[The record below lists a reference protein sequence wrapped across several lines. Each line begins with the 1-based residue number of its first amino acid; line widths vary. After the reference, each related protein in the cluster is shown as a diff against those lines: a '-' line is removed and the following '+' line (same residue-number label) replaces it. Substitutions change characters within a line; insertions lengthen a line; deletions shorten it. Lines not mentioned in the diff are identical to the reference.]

1 MPPTLIFIHFIT
13 SFCVC
18 HSISYS
24 WDESR
29 IKSVKMRKLLLGGS
43 MNFERIRY
51 VREMLDLSGRQLAK
65 EFNLT
70 KSTISRWETGEKV
83 IPLKHLIRLCNRA
96 QVSIDFALGL
106 TNNKTKIIQ
115 ERKLNPKPIG
125 KHLRLLRQ
133 QKKITQKDLSD
144 LLNTSQSTISSY
156 ENGKT
161 TILTAFLYSICKR
174 YKVSADWICD
184 NNES

>member
-1 MPPTLIFIHFIT
+1 
-13 SFCVC
+13 
-18 HSISYS
+18 
-24 WDESR
+24 
-29 IKSVKMRKLLLGGS
+29 MRKLLLGGS

-65 EFNLT
+65 LNLT
-70 KSTISRWETGEKV
+70 KSTVSRWETGEKV
-83 IPLKHLIRLCNRA
+83 IPLKHLITLCNEA
-96 QVSIDFALGL
+96 MISIDFALGL
-106 TNNKTKIIQ
+106 SNDRSKIT
-115 ERKLNPKPIG
+115 EKRELNPILIG
-125 KHLRLLRQ
+125 KHLRLLRE
-133 QKKITQKDLSD
+133 QKKITQSDLAK

-156 ENGKT
+156 ESGKT